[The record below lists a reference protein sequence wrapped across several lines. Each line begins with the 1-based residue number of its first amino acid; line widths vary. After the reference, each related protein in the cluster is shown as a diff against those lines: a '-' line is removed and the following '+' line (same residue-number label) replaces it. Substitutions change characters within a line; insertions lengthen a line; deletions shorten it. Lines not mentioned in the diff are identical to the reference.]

1 MWQPDKVSEKQTQQ
15 NAKARGHLCPMPTIG
30 KVEYSWHQPRKQ
42 LTKRKMLFVV
52 IHVFELLVKESEIVL
67 RSSNVLQYNPSSPG
81 TSVIFILTLLCAHSS
96 LHRVFAIVCI
106 IITLDELELEVD
118 DDLDLLDNL
127 DDHINFLDDSED
139 CDIVDT
145 LERELAEIYQ
155 NEVLSK
161 LSIAPLSTPPQAELR
176 KKDTLEDT
184 ATSIPNDLSHPTWK
198 DGIGS

>member
-1 MWQPDKVSEKQTQQ
+1 MCSSIILAVLALQA
-15 NAKARGHLCPMPTIG
+15 N
-30 KVEYSWHQPRKQ
+30 HQSPNDE
-42 LTKRKMLFVV
+42 F
-52 IHVFELLVKESEIVL
+52 LLP
-67 RSSNVLQYNPSSPG
+67 N
-81 TSVIFILTLLCAHSS
+81 TSS
-96 LHRVFAIVCI
+96 LDSEVCI

-127 DDHINFLDDSED
+127 DDHIDFLDDSED
-139 CDIVDT
+139 CDIVDA

-176 KKDTLEDT
+176 KTDTLEDT